1 MVASTKKVP
10 LRPKISVQESFS
22 YRSDPAVPLF
32 PDDRP
37 IFIFDGACVFCCG
50 FANFILR
57 KDRLRRFRLMTV
69 QTPLGTALYRHFGL
83 DPTAAET
90 NVLLEDGRA
99 FFKSEGSLR
108 VFRRLGFPYSLIAMG
123 RLLPRS
129 ARDRAYDVIA
139 RNRFRWFGTW
149 DACRV
154 PDPSE
159 RDRFL
164 S

>member
-1 MVASTKKVP
+1 MVASAKKV
-10 LRPKISVQESFS
+10 LLGRKISVQEAFS

-37 IFIFDGACVFCCG
+37 IFIFDGACVLCCS
-50 FANFILR
+50 FADFILR
-57 KDRLRRFRLMTV
+57 NDRLRRFRLMTV

-83 DPTAAET
+83 DPTAPET

-99 FFKSEGSLR
+99 FCKSEGSLR

-123 RLLPRS
+123 RLLPRPV
-129 ARDRAYDVIA
+129 RDRAYDVIA
-139 RNRFRWFGTW
+139 GNRFRWFGRRE
-149 DACRV
+149 ACRV